1 MESRFEGLPFGV
13 VILDRETLDVKYKNS
28 IMDNIIKQHEDISED
43 ELNIIDVPLAIFKIV
58 NTCAD
63 DGEERYIPG
72 VEVFPGCF
80 FNITVNTYKDTV
92 QLFLYEIKEPVLNK
106 KQQTLNKRE
115 LTTDILESIPYVVYI
130 TDKSGEINYLNK
142 TAYQF
147 FESEDSTYIKNA
159 FEFIKYYNI
168 KNEQGNDLKIVEFP
182 PYVTLTEG
190 RKVENKVMKYFNKGK
205 TEYSSISSYPIF
217 ERDEVVGATVVCEI
231 ITERYLQKLRQE
243 EEKNKYLEVSTELK
257 TKCDIIETL
266 RNREKDHL
274 RHLRDVINNIS
285 EGIVVIDKED
295 RITLCSSSVYE
306 ITGLRHI
313 ELMDYKNIIRKY
325 DIAVEENKGRNIEWF
340 YNGFYKNRLPIKD
353 LILKITEKSSKNIK
367 YIELNT
373 SPILRT
379 NGELLHTVVTLTDI
393 TEKRI
398 NQIIAEEQALFVEN
412 VVNTLDV
419 PIAVLDYPKCNYKLL
434 NKKYEELVS
443 CIAKREINASM
454 MINKSIY
461 DVFKESTISGNLTK
475 IAESG
480 EAQIFP
486 PLYIKDYQ
494 GRDKYYKPKVA
505 PYKDKNGK
513 TTIYI
518 HVVDVTEEIN
528 HNIQLEKV
536 NKLKD
541 EFFNII
547 SHELRTPLTMIYGSL
562 QLAYD
567 VYNGEVTPNI
577 DKTLTRIRE
586 NSSRL
591 LKLTNNMM
599 DISKA
604 DAGLL
609 TLNNV
614 NFDVVM
620 HSENVV
626 NSSLYYAQRKGIN
639 IIFDTN
645 EEECSVLIDKE
656 KFERILLNL
665 LSNAIKYTAENKHI
679 YVNLEVEEESFILR
693 VKDEGVGIPADKINS
708 IFDRYSQLNSSL
720 SRRAEGTGLGLAVVK
735 KFVEAMNASIKV
747 ISEERKGS
755 EFIVKFKRYS
765 NGKSGCAQY
774 VTLSDNFDDILNIE
788 MSDVY

>member
-1 MESRFEGLPFGV
+1 MESRFDGLPFGV
-13 VILDRETLDVKYKNS
+13 VILDRGTLDVKYKNS
-28 IMDNIIKQHEDISED
+28 VIEDIIKQREDISEG
-43 ELNIIDVPLAIFKIV
+43 ELNIIDMPLAILKII
-58 NTCAD
+58 NACAD
-63 DGEERYIPG
+63 DGEERYIP
-72 VEVFPGCF
+72 EFQVFPGIF
-80 FNITVNTYKDTV
+80 FNITVSAYKDMV
-92 QLFLYEIKEPVLNK
+92 QLFLYQIKMPVFNTKQKVLNK
-106 KQQTLNKRE
+106 CE
-115 LTTDILESIPYVVYI
+115 LTTTILESIPYVVYI
-130 TDKSGEINYLNK
+130 TDKSGEINYLNRA
-142 TAYQF
+142 AYQF
-147 FESEDSTYIKNA
+147 FGNETSTCIKNA
-159 FEFIKYYNI
+159 FEFVKYYNI
-168 KNEQGNDLKIVEFP
+168 KNEEDNDLKIVEFP
-182 PYVTLTEG
+182 PYITLTEG
-190 RKVENKVMKYFNKGK
+190 RKVENKVIKYFRQQKPG
-205 TEYSSISSYPIF
+205 YSSISSYPIF
-217 ERDEVVGATVVCEI
+217 DKDEVVGSIVICEI
-231 ITERYLQKLRQE
+231 ITERYLQELRQE

-285 EGIVVIDKED
+285 EGIVVIDRED

-313 ELMDYKNIIRKY
+313 ELMDFKNIIRKY
-325 DIAVEENKGRNIEWF
+325 DISIEENKGRTIEWF
-340 YNGFYKNRLPIKD
+340 YNELYKNRLPIKD
-353 LILKITEKSSKNIK
+353 LMLKLTEKSTKNIK

-373 SPILRT
+373 SPILKT
-379 NGELLHTVVTLTDI
+379 NRELLHTVVTLTDV

-398 NQIIAEEQALFVEN
+398 NQIIAEEQAIFVEN
-412 VVNTLDV
+412 VVSTLDV
-419 PIAVLDYPKCNYKLL
+419 PIAVLDYPECKYKLL

-443 CIAKREINASM
+443 LIAKREINASM

-461 DVFKESTISGNLTK
+461 NVFKESTVIGSLSK

-486 PLYIKDYQ
+486 PLCVKDYQ
-494 GRDKYYKPKVA
+494 GREKYYKAKVS
-505 PYKDKNGK
+505 PYKGKNGN

-518 HVVDVTEEIN
+518 HVLDVTEEIN

-626 NSSLYYAQRKGIN
+626 NSCLYYAQRKGIN

-679 YVNLEVEEESFILR
+679 YVNLEVEEKFFVLKVR
-693 VKDEGVGIPADKINS
+693 DEGVGIPEDKIS
-708 IFDRYSQLNSSL
+708 IIFDRYSQVNSSL

-755 EFIVKFKRYS
+755 EFVVKFKRYS
-765 NGKSGCAQY
+765 NGKSSCAQY